1 MKGVRDMLVL
11 SRKIDE
17 GITIMIDN
25 KILKLKVLS
34 VEGNAI
40 KLGFDGPKDFK
51 IYREEVYDSIMK
63 ENISATRVEDI
74 SGLKNIF
81 DKSKK

>member
-1 MKGVRDMLVL
+1 MLVL

-74 SGLKNIF
+74 SGLKDIF
-81 DKSKK
+81 DKNKK

>member
-1 MKGVRDMLVL
+1 MLVL